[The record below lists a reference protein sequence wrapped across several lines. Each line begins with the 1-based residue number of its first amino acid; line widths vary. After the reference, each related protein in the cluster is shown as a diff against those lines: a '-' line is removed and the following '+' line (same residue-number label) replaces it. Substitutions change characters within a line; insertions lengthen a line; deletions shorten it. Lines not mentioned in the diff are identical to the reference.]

1 MNMKKQTILFSMLSL
16 LSLQVFIFSS
26 CKEEELPE
34 EPNEEELITTL
45 ILEFEN
51 TISGEVHTFE
61 FRDTDGPGG
70 SEPVDFD
77 TIRLDD
83 NSSYH
88 ITVSLLNESVS
99 PADDITV
106 EVVEE
111 GVDHQL
117 FYVTSGGLNLF
128 ISYDDEDANGDPIG
142 LHAMAATTDAST
154 GTTTVTLKHQPDI
167 KDGNILTGDTDVEV
181 IFVTKVE

>member
-1 MNMKKQTILFSMLSL
+1 MKKQTILFSVLGL
-16 LSLQVFIFSS
+16 LSLQVFLFSS
-26 CKEEELPE
+26 CKEEEIPE

-51 TISGEVHTFE
+51 TISGDVRTFE

-88 ITVSLLNESVS
+88 ITVSILNESVS

-106 EVVEE
+106 
-111 GVDHQL
+111 
-117 FYVTSGGLNLF
+117 
-128 ISYDDEDANGDPIG
+128 
-142 LHAMAATTDAST
+142 
-154 GTTTVTLKHQPDI
+154 
-167 KDGNILTGDTDVEV
+167 
-181 IFVTKVE
+181 

>member
-1 MNMKKQTILFSMLSL
+1 MKKQTILFSVVSL
-16 LSLQVFIFSS
+16 LSLQLFLFSG
-26 CKEEELPE
+26 CKEEEIPE
-34 EPNEEELITTL
+34 EENEEELITTVA
-45 ILEFEN
+45 LEFEN
-51 TISGEVHTFE
+51 TISGEVRTFE

-70 SEPVDFD
+70 NEPVDFD
-77 TIRLDD
+77 TIRLDN

-88 ITVSLLNESVS
+88 VHVSLLNESVS
-99 PADDITV
+99 PSEDITTEV
-106 EVVEE
+106 EEE

-128 ISYDDEDANGDPIG
+128 ISYDDEDANGNPVG

-154 GTTTVTLKHQPDI
+154 GTTTVTLKHQPGI

-181 IFVTKVE
+181 IFVTEIE